1 MISWLRRR
9 DQLLFMSTVRDTVRR
24 LWTWNHWIFLITR
37 HRDILQPRSWRQNQ
51 IFQYI
56 TWCFIL
62 KPDQTSSAVLSQC
75 KTENSAWRKC
85 KVSTRHTIKQKCISL
100 SQHKQLHVQKITK
113 NNVLNP
119 TKGHKTED
127 ETSLSSLCCVQV
139 ETSWTLDWYSTSE

>member
-9 DQLLFMSTVRDTVRR
+9 DQLLFMSTVRDTVNMKSLNIYYNETSGHFTAAFVETEPDTYIRNMMFYTQ
-24 LWTWNHWIFLITR
+24 TW
-37 HRDILQPRSWRQNQ
+37 
-51 IFQYI
+51 
-56 TWCFIL
+56 
-62 KPDQTSSAVLSQC
+62 PDFSAVLSQC

-119 TKGHKTED
+119 TKGHKTAD